1 MEVRGRYYSC
11 FVSDVDL
18 VGDVSVGWTTA
29 ICSVRVCTTNP
40 RISIVDPTFFF
51 ASLLGNNVSPPGSF
65 TFHSNHVDAEKKTVA
80 TARPT
85 ILPPSAV
92 RSNANNPTDDPHLA
106 LHARTRSM
114 ARSPNDPRRR
124 RMAHHDTAGAHARER
139 DSGDGRLGRCA
150 LDARA

>member
-65 TFHSNHVDAEKKTVA
+65 TFHSNHVDAEKKNS
-80 TARPT
+80 R
-85 ILPPSAV
+85 
-92 RSNANNPTDDPHLA
+92 N
-106 LHARTRSM
+106 
-114 ARSPNDPRRR
+114 RSPNDSP
-124 RMAHHDTAGAHARER
+124 TQ
-139 DSGDGRLGRCA
+139 RCTK
-150 LDARA
+150 